1 MMIDTLPKV
10 VHEHHDALLPH
21 VDALADIADKI
32 GKIPTDELEKLVA
45 TEHVFVVTQLVPHME
60 HAEGAVYPQLERLF
74 QNRHSM
80 TPMRKEHG
88 YLRRYVDE
96 IGELRG
102 HLGGFG
108 AQLRLRRVLYR
119 MFALMK
125 THLAE
130 EEAYIA
136 VLERNLSPA
145 ELEEIAHGLEHATA
159 D

>member
-1 MMIDTLPKV
+1 MIETLPKI

-21 VDALADIADKI
+21 VNALAEIAERI
-32 GKIPTDELEKLVA
+32 GRVPHEELERLVE
-45 TEHVFVVTQLVPHME
+45 TEHHFIVAQLVPHME
-60 HAEGAVYPQLERLF
+60 HAESAVYPQLERLM

-80 TPMRKEHG
+80 TPMRTEHQTI
-88 YLRRYVDE
+88 RRYVDE
-96 IGELRG
+96 LGTLRG
-102 HLGGFG
+102 HSAGFG
-108 AQLRLRRVLYR
+108 AELRLRRVLYR
-119 MFALMK
+119 LFALLK

-145 ELEEIAHGLEHATA
+145 EADEIARGMAHAMA